1 MSKWR
6 VRDVASLLRLQP
18 SCGSIPH
25 LGPSRQ
31 PHGTGNCMRGGQPR
45 SDLAAFIRLHER
57 QRLLSGAKT
66 SAGPHLHIGDMGAV
80 DAVASR
86 TAHGIALTGDDPCL
100 NRRGHPR
107 KGGRSRHR
115 GCTAACRQYEKQ
127 YSGQMPAATAF
138 ECRVQRFEELSACVR
153 QVDECHSHR
162 RRFYRLEKPGRDPNS
177 PGSSPD

>member
-1 MSKWR
+1 MLPAFCACSPVVDR
-6 VRDVASLLRLQP
+6 FPTLAHPVNLTGRATACAADS
-18 SCGSIPH
+18 H
-25 LGPSRQ
+25 GP
-31 PHGTGNCMRGGQPR
+31 
-45 SDLAAFIRLHER
+45 DLAAFIRLHER

-162 RRFYRLEKPGRDPNS
+162 RRFYRLERAWAGPEQPGEFT
-177 PGSSPD
+177 